1 MRKFNGLCVIFFCF
15 FLLCGINACG
25 LLSSSESEPERE
37 CVVAVETVSAEVNF
51 ATLYPKQKGVGRGV
65 AATRDEAIRIAR
77 RQACGQL
84 DLSVSDRMRCEEE
97 STFRVPPTN
106 PLDDI
111 DRLTDLRFATS
122 YICGIQGRLDE
133 VAVNELSAP
142 LPPSPPPA
150 MPCIEGT
157 DICPGQSCGHP
168 NGTTFTVLAD
178 GRGRL
183 GSSST
188 MGTGISISTSNM
200 VFVATRNRTTNCW
213 AIIAV
218 R

>member
-25 LLSSSESEPERE
+25 LLSSSESESEIE
-37 CVVAVETVSAEVNF
+37 CVVAVETIPIEVNF
-51 ATLYPKQKGVGRGV
+51 ETLYPKKKGVGRSV
-65 AATRDEAIRIAR
+65 AATSDEARLIAR
-77 RQACGQL
+77 KQACGQL
-84 DLSVSDRMRCEEE
+84 NLSVSDRMKCEEE
-97 STFRVPPTN
+97 APFRLPPTN

-111 DRLTDLRFATS
+111 DRLTGPHFSAS
-122 YICGIQGRLDE
+122 SICGTKGSLDE
-133 VAVNELSAP
+133 EAVNELSAP
-142 LPPSPPPA
+142 LPPSLPPA
-150 MPCIEGT
+150 TPCIEGT

-178 GRGRL
+178 GRGRF
-183 GSSST
+183 GSAT

-200 VFVATRNRTTNCW
+200 VFVATRNQTTNCW
-213 AIIAV
+213 AIISV